1 MAPMAEVLGYV
12 AKIMDVQVLWLLE
25 TNGGPPGPT
34 N

>member
-12 AKIMDVQVLWLLE
+12 AKIMDVQVLWLPE